1 MKHALLVGLLVFGMP
16 CTLAWGQDQT
26 HELEVIKVV
35 ERLFDAMRAG
45 DSAMARS
52 VFHAEARLIGTTAR
66 DGSPEVRLM
75 PMDRFIQAIGSPH
88 EAVWDEQ
95 LWDAE
100 VRVDGAL
107 ATVWTKY
114 AFYLGE
120 RFSHCGVDS
129 FQLVH
134 LADGWKIVSLADTR
148 RTEGCDDRPRR

>member
-1 MKHALLVGLLVFGMP
+1 MKRALLVGLLATGMP
-16 CTLAWGQDQT
+16 GAVAWGQQQAPE
-26 HELEVIKVV
+26 HEVMMVV

-66 DGSPEVRLM
+66 DGSPETRLT
-75 PMDRFIQAIGSPH
+75 PIDRFIQAIGSPH
-88 EAVWDEQ
+88 DAVWDEQ

-129 FQLVH
+129 VQL
-134 LADGWKIVSLADTR
+134 ARSSDGWKIVSLADTR
-148 RTEGCDDRPRR
+148 RTEGCDERPRR